1 VKSEE
6 VDWDEL
12 MDDVKNDITSKNDKA
27 KDVIVKRIT
36 SMEKNNRVMLK
47 SQQTKVIKIQK
58 MLSDFISAQTA
69 KEAETKA
76 A

>member
-1 VKSEE
+1 
-6 VDWDEL
+6 